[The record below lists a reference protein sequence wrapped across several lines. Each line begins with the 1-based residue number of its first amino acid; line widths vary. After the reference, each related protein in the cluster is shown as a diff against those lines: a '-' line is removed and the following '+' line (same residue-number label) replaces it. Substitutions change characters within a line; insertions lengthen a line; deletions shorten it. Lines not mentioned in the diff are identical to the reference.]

1 MRKLAMSYYFDIF
14 RFGSQVVN
22 LKIHESGQEAMK
34 HITSEADGHFTMPV
48 ITKNKKILP
57 SKGYYSIGFAF
68 RGFRAR
74 FLDDEE
80 VKLIE
85 KYGIDDVW
93 IDHELKR
100 LCEPESKEVQVDG

>member
-34 HITSEADGHFTMPV
+34 HITSEADGHFEMPV

-57 SKGYYSIGFAF
+57 SKGCYSIGFGF

-74 FLDDEE
+74 FLDAEE
-80 VKLIE
+80 VRLID
-85 KYGIDDVW
+85 KYGVEGVW
-93 IDHELKR
+93 FDHELKR
-100 LCEPESKEVQVDG
+100 LCEPEAEKEVAK